1 MNQKTIL
8 LLAIALLLGLLVTNA
23 KADFLGLAPGDYTVT
38 LGGSSALC
46 GGSNCV
52 GTVHIPVGTVT
63 TANFDWNFV
72 IAGVTFDFTAPVDVS
87 LSPNGLNSCA
97 VEATTSADCTAL
109 DNGGFNLSTN
119 GDVLFMTNLS
129 DHRYDLFLPSQGGQG
144 VTNTWAGTAIAAV
157 PEPSGIT
164 LLGLA
169 LGLLALRRKV
179 N

>member
-1 MNQKTIL
+1 MNRKTIL
-8 LLAIALLLGLLVTNA
+8 FLAIALLFGLLVTNA

-87 LSPNGLNSCA
+87 LSPNGLTSCA

-109 DNGGFNLSTN
+109 DNGFNLSTN
-119 GDVLFMTNLS
+119 GDALS
-129 DHRYDLFLPSQGGQG
+129 MISNQRYDLFLPSQGGQG
-144 VTNTWAGTAIAAV
+144 VTNTWSGTEIAAV
-157 PEPSGIT
+157 PEPSGTT

>member
-87 LSPNGLNSCA
+87 LSPNGLTSCA

-109 DNGGFNLSTN
+109 DNGFNLSTN
-119 GDVLFMTNLS
+119 GDALS
-129 DHRYDLFLPSQGGQG
+129 MISNQRYDLFLPSQGGQG
-144 VTNTWAGTAIAAV
+144 VTNTWSGTAIVAV

-179 N
+179 S